1 MSNVGK
7 GATIS
12 WIILRVIG
20 HAGYGRVGLS
30 RCRTNLCL
38 CSVSFFLFVRMLRYG
53 PDHDSNFVLPQCCGT
68 DSRFASKAVFRLCD
82 ALEVVHAD
90 QSDRNMKLVAA
101 QTVARLCKHVGN
113 SGDGHLVSDA
123 FLYKSIL
130 YLFSF
135 YAVTQQLLKLISTRS
150 LWYL

>member
-12 WIILRVIG
+12 WVIARVID
-20 HAGYGRVGLS
+20 HAGYGRVGLAVFL
-30 RCRTNLCL
+30 TLCL
-38 CSVSFFLFVRMLRYG
+38 LFCFVFLFVRMLRYG
-53 PDHDSNFVLPQCCGT
+53 PDLHSNFVLPQCCGT

-82 ALEVVHAD
+82 ALEVLHAD

-113 SGDGHLVSDA
+113 TGDGHLVSDA

-135 YAVTQQLLKLISTRS
+135 YVVTQQLFDFNA
-150 LWYL
+150 